1 LDSEIILDCL
11 MDYDTNE
18 VHKYMN
24 EAFILAEVALSLGE
38 VPVGCV
44 IVYQHVIIGKGR
56 NRTNET
62 GHVRT

>member
-1 LDSEIILDCL
+1 MDSGIFLDCL
-11 MDYDTNE
+11 MNHDTNE
-18 VHKYMN
+18 VHRYMN
-24 EAFILAEVALSLGE
+24 EAFFLAEEALGLGE

-44 IVYQHVIIGKGR
+44 IVYQHGIIGKGR